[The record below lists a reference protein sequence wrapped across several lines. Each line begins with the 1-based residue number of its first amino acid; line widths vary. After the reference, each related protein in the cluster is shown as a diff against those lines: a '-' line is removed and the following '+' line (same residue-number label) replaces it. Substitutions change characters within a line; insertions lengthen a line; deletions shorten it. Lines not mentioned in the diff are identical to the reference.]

1 MEWVWLIWFSE
12 SGLDYDLADL
22 IRAGQ
27 ERNLA
32 NTRVDLSQART
43 SVARRIKF
51 DLDSGALTTPPGLC
65 CSTSTQVHRL
75 PRLGSGALPELRC
88 TAWTSVHRLFW
99 SG

>member
-32 NTRVDLSQART
+32 NTRVDLGKTRISI
-43 SVARRIKF
+43 ARRI

-65 CSTSTQVHRL
+65 CPTST
-75 PRLGSGALPELRC
+75 
-88 TAWTSVHRLFW
+88 
-99 SG
+99 